1 MKKLILA
8 LAITIGT
15 ACAFEPNLC
24 DEHGKMPNCTDMIR
38 ESLDNVGKYISGNKF
53 DYIDDDT
60 RYVYSGSRSRMI
72 SRYKSQCAK
81 YNDVLG
87 MDFTTDKPSRN
98 DHEPEDCHV
107 DRFAVYLD
115 ACHEQYG
122 LSYGLCALVWDHPS
136 AKVDFRM

>member
-8 LAITIGT
+8 LAITIST
-15 ACAFEPNLC
+15 ACANLC
-24 DEHGKMPNCTDMIR
+24 TEHGKMPNCTDMIR
-38 ESLDNVGKYISGNKF
+38 ESLDNVEKEISWNGFKYL
-53 DYIDDDT
+53 DEDT

-81 YNDVLG
+81 YNHVLG
-87 MDFTTDKPSRN
+87 IDFTTDKPSSRN
-98 DHEPEDCHV
+98 DIEPQDCHV

-122 LSYGLCALVWDHPS
+122 LSYGLCAFVWDHPR